1 MGNRKISRVV
11 WKVGKFWVVGIFI
24 IFGGLWEEGQKRVI
38 FGGFWGSALEFNG
51 RFLRGEVGLGRE
63 HFSGSKGNL
72 MGKIEGGLKSL
83 MGIFWVKT

>member
-1 MGNRKISRVV
+1 M
-11 WKVGKFWVVGIFI
+11 F
-24 IFGGLWEEGQKRVI
+24 FGCFLGGGQKRVI